1 MAATTT
7 SGEPAEIAAIRTN
20 LVAVSDTISGNLQ
33 WFANKLVE
41 KAFITQAQASN
52 ILGIQGIGPAEKAS
66 RLLDGVFT
74 VLRNTNRKE
83 ERFDEFIAIFSPE
96 AAYAELVHNL
106 KRSHASANSDTCTP
120 TAESR

>member
-1 MAATTT
+1 MAAI
-7 SGEPAEIAAIRTN
+7 SEESLEIAAVRRN
-20 LVAVSDTISGNLQ
+20 LGALSDTISGNLP
-33 WFANKLVE
+33 WFATKLVE
-41 KAFITQAQASN
+41 KAFITQEQSSG
-52 ILGIQGIGPAEKAS
+52 ILGTHGIEPAEKAR

-74 VLRNTNRKE
+74 ALRNTNRKE

-106 KRSHASANSDTCTP
+106 RTSHTSANSHTP